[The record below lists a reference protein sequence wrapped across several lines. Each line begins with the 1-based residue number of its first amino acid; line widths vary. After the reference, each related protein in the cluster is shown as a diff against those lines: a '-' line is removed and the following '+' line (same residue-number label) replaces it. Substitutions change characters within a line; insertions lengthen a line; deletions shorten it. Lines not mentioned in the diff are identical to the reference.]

1 MRKLLFG
8 LCCLVLCCQVFPQ
21 TSYAPIVKK
30 FIDYDTSVI
39 AFTHCKLADVKG
51 MQFHDDQTVIVR
63 NGMIAEA
70 GDSKKVAVPAGA
82 AVIDLTGK
90 SLLPGFVLLHEHM
103 YYSAYPEDFSY
114 LHCKQLPI
122 TFPKMYLAC
131 GATTI
136 RTAGCLEPYSDLNLK
151 RDIDQGKIMGPAMDV
166 TAPYLEGKGT
176 IFPQMHELS
185 GPADAKAFVDFW
197 VSQGATSFKAYN
209 YLDKA
214 TLKAAIDEA
223 HAKGL
228 KVTGHLCSIT
238 YREAAELGIDQLEH
252 GFFAA
257 TDFFPNKKENACPA
271 GSAPYMPVDSKGVK
285 DLTAL
290 LVSKKVILTSTL
302 AVLVN
307 LSTLDT
313 VLRPEVLEAMAPD
326 TRSMYLNVYN
336 KRRSPALN
344 KMLLEEMKM
353 EKAFVDAGGLL
364 TVGTDP
370 TGNGSV
376 LAGYGSQQSIELLVR
391 AGFTPL
397 ESVRIATYNGAK
409 ALGLERTIG
418 SIEVGKHADL
428 VVIDGDVSQNIQ
440 NIRKIVWVF
449 KKGVGFNSQK
459 IFASVKG
466 EVGKY

>member
-1 MRKLLFG
+1 
-8 LCCLVLCCQVFPQ
+8 
-21 TSYAPIVKK
+21 
-30 FIDYDTSVI
+30 
-39 AFTHCKLADVKG
+39 
-51 MQFHDDQTVIVR
+51 
-63 NGMIAEA
+63 
-70 GDSKKVAVPAGA
+70 
-82 AVIDLTGK
+82 
-90 SLLPGFVLLHEHM
+90 
-103 YYSAYPEDFSY
+103 
-114 LHCKQLPI
+114 
-122 TFPKMYLAC
+122 
-131 GATTI
+131 
-136 RTAGCLEPYSDLNLK
+136 
-151 RDIDQGKIMGPAMDV
+151 
-166 TAPYLEGKGT
+166 
-176 IFPQMHELS
+176 
-185 GPADAKAFVDFW
+185 VDFW

-228 KVTGHLCSIT
+228 KVTGHLCSVT

-257 TDFFPNKKENACPA
+257 TDFVPNKKENACPA
-271 GSAPYMPVDSKGVK
+271 GSAPYMPVDSKEIK

-290 LVSKKVILTSTL
+290 LVAKKVILTSTL
-302 AVLVN
+302 AVLVH

-344 KMLLEEMKM
+344 KLLLEEMKM

-376 LAGYGSQQSIELLVR
+376 LAGYGSQQSIELLVQ

-397 ESVRIATYNGAK
+397 EAVRIATLNGAK
-409 ALGLERTIG
+409 ALGLEGRTG
-418 SIEVGKHADL
+418 SIEVGKAADL